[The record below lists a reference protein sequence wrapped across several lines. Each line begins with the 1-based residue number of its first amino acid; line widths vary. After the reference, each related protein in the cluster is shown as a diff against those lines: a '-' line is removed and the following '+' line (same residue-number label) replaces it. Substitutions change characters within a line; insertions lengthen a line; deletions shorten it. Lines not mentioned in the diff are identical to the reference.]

1 MHAAIIL
8 LELRVR
14 WGSLARFTAWSGEV
28 IIYPA
33 PSNHAWP
40 TVRERE
46 ANGRRGELGCRSAE
60 QTIRGRG
67 IEAGWCLRAWRSA
80 AQVLSCWAFKLGCEE
95 EAFGAA
101 RERSAGRGSRVC
113 AWLAVQVDCEELQ
126 GREGEEA
133 GDLPPCPLLCM
144 VPATPCQKLQ
154 VWSFCSHACVRQAK
168 RALKTFI
175 LESTGTTVEPLYE
188 INYEWES

>member
-1 MHAAIIL
+1 M
-8 LELRVR
+8 
-14 WGSLARFTAWSGEV
+14 

-46 ANGRRGELGCRSAE
+46 ANGRRGELGCSSAE

-126 GREGEEA
+126 CREGKERRPETC
-133 GDLPPCPLLCM
+133 PPAPCSAWCLLRLVRNCKFEVSARM
-144 VPATPCQKLQ
+144 
-154 VWSFCSHACVRQAK
+154 HACVRQNVHSRLLFWK
-168 RALKTFI
+168 VLV
-175 LESTGTTVEPLYE
+175 LL
-188 INYEWES
+188 